1 MCISVD
7 DTIKEAE
14 ARIAQFLDQR
24 YRCHEIMKPY
34 AQEAAWSVLAGRGT
48 PGQCRESA
56 YIFRHRVLS
65 VFFLFIFSYLLIAA
79 MVLLVS
85 WQIDQCYFPVS
96 LTCISGGIREEPVNP
111 EVIGHRSDEIEMA
124 TGLVEHR
131 SRTD

>member
-1 MCISVD
+1 
-7 DTIKEAE
+7 
-14 ARIAQFLDQR
+14 
-24 YRCHEIMKPY
+24 
-34 AQEAAWSVLAGRGT
+34 
-48 PGQCRESA
+48 
-56 YIFRHRVLS
+56 
-65 VFFLFIFSYLLIAA
+65 

>member
-1 MCISVD
+1 MERSCRTWHSRSV
-7 DTIKEAE
+7 
-14 ARIAQFLDQR
+14 QR
-24 YRCHEIMKPY
+24 KCVYFPT
-34 AQEAAWSVLAGRGT
+34 S
-48 PGQCRESA
+48 SS
-56 YIFRHRVLS
+56 FRVC
-65 VFFLFIFSYLLIAA
+65 LFIFSYLLIAA

>member
-1 MCISVD
+1 MPRRPHGAFLQDVALQVS
-7 DTIKEAE
+7 AE
-14 ARIAQFLDQR
+14 KVRIFSDI
-24 YRCHEIMKPY
+24 E
-34 AQEAAWSVLAGRGT
+34 
-48 PGQCRESA
+48 
-56 YIFRHRVLS
+56 
-65 VFFLFIFSYLLIAA
+65 FFPCFFVHFSYLLIAA